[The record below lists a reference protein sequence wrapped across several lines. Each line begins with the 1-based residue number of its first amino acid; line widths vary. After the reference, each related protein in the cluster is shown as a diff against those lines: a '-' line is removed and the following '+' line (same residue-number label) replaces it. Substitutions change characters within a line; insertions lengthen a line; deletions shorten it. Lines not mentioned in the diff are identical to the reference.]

1 MIIEYNCDI
10 RIDPT
15 TLLPTL
21 WIGTTLGSVLT
32 MMISLPE
39 ADLRHTQPV
48 VVSTSGEFYAIVASP
63 LSYSC
68 LVRYAAATVLTGTR
82 FLFFS

>member
-1 MIIEYNCDI
+1 MISIILILWKQLIHEYVKFL
-10 RIDPT
+10 DPT

-39 ADLRHTQPV
+39 AELRHTQPV
-48 VVSTSGEFYAIVASP
+48 VVSTSGETSTVSSHTSSDSCIVSVYRP
-63 LSYSC
+63 S
-68 LVRYAAATVLTGTR
+68 
-82 FLFFS
+82 

>member
-1 MIIEYNCDI
+1 MDRLVYLECNRDVHV
-10 RIDPT
+10 DPT

-48 VVSTSGEFYAIVASP
+48 VVSTSGELHAL
-63 LSYSC
+63 LSFTLCRLSINTFI
-68 LVRYAAATVLTGTR
+68 ATH
-82 FLFFS
+82 